1 VSADNAWKIKSHRDL
16 IVWQKAMDLVDEI
29 YDLSQEL
36 PPEEKFGLKSQ
47 LTRAAV
53 SVPTN
58 IAEGRG
64 RATSRE
70 FAHFLNVAWS
80 SLLEIDTLL
89 EITRRRAFLSEA
101 RLALALALH
110 EEVGKMLVSL
120 EARIRARNH
129 QRSPRIPNPSSLIPV
144 DA

>member
-1 VSADNAWKIKSHRDL
+1 VSDNARKIKSHRDL
-16 IVWQKAMDLVDEI
+16 IVWQKAMDLVDQV
-29 YDLSQEL
+29 YDLSEEL
-36 PPEEKFGLKSQ
+36 PLEEKFGLRSQ

-53 SVPTN
+53 SVRTN

-89 EITRRRAFLSEA
+89 EITRRRSFLSEA
-101 RLALALALH
+101 RLALAFALH
-110 EEVGKMLVSL
+110 EEVGRMLVSL
-120 EARIRARNH
+120 EARIRARSH
-129 QRSPRIPNPSSLIPV
+129 QRFPLIPNPSALIPV